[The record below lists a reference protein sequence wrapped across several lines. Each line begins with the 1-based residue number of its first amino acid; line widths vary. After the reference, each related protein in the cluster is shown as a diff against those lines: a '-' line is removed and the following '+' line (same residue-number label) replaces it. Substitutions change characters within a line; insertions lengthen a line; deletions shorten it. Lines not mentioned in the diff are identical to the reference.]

1 MNNITHLLHKVDHCM
16 KEVKRQ
22 AKDKKDNALSFEGKV
37 LKGYYVRPYAN
48 GAQKSKVS
56 NIIIIMYYGKVIN
69 KYDNFSLTIFL

>member
-1 MNNITHLLHKVDHCM
+1 M
-16 KEVKRQ
+16 KEVRRQ

-56 NIIIIMYYGKVIN
+56 NIIIIIMYYGKVIN
-69 KYDNFSLTIFL
+69 EYDNFSLPIFLQITKMT

>member
-1 MNNITHLLHKVDHCM
+1 M
-16 KEVKRQ
+16 KEVRRQ

-56 NIIIIMYYGKVIN
+56 NIIIIIMYYGKVIN
-69 KYDNFSLTIFL
+69 KYDNFSLTIFLQITKMT